1 MKRIVILGSTGSIG
15 TNALDVIAKHR
26 DRFSVAAL
34 AAGKN
39 IDLLEEQIR
48 IFSPGIVAVGDEDAA
63 RKLRG
68 RIGGKTEVLAGP
80 EGIRTIA
87 AYQDSDFV
95 LSAMVG
101 FSGLLP
107 TICAIQARKTI
118 GLANKEV
125 LVTAGDIV
133 MRKAAEA
140 GVRILPVDSEHNA
153 IFQCMEG
160 QDRASVKRIILTA
173 SGGPFV
179 GKKADELKNV
189 RPGDAL
195 IHPNW
200 KMGRKITIDSAT
212 LMNKGLEVIEASH
225 LFSFPVG
232 SIHVLIHPQSLVHSL
247 VEFHDGSLLAQV
259 SNPDMRGPIAYSLA
273 YPERLEGSVAPLE
286 LDLVGKLT
294 FERPDRES
302 FPCLGY
308 AYEALKSGGTMPAVL
323 NAANELAVSAFLEE
337 RISFNDIPVIINH
350 TMQSHVTMPAEELDM
365 IVEADRWGREKAAQ
379 YIKRMS

>member
-15 TNALDVIAKHR
+15 TSALDVIAKHR

-48 IFSPGIVAVGDEDAA
+48 IFSPPVVAVGDEDAA
-63 RKLRG
+63 RKLRA
-68 RIGGKTEVLAGP
+68 RIGAKPEILAGP

-87 AYQDSDFV
+87 AHQDSDFV

-107 TICAIQARKTI
+107 TLCAIQAQKTI

-153 IFQCMEG
+153 IFQCLEG
-160 QDRASVKRIILTA
+160 QDRAYVKKIILTA

-179 GKKADELKNV
+179 GRKAAELKDV

-195 IHPNW
+195 SHPNW

-225 LFSFPVG
+225 LFAFPAG

-273 YPERLEGSVAPLE
+273 YPERLEGSVSPLE

-294 FERPDRES
+294 FGRPDQES

-308 AYEALKSGGTMPAVL
+308 AYEALKRGGTMPAVL
-323 NAANELAVSAFLEE
+323 NAANELAVGAFLEE
-337 RISFNDIPVIINH
+337 RISFNDIPVIINR
-350 TMQSHVTMPAEELDM
+350 TMQSHETMAAEELDAV
-365 IVEADRWGREKAAQ
+365 VEADRWGREKAAE
-379 YIKRMS
+379 YIRKLS